1 MLSHQAIVTNNL
13 VLAEGREELGGG
25 SLGLALVGLLG
36 TQVLLDEGGVVRVEA
51 EQNLLVLEGVLLL
64 DTSAL
69 GEGSTLGGVED
80 ALDLGAVDQTGE
92 VGVGNNVGGNQE
104 VLLQL
109 GGLGGGAVDVVEG
122 LEGSRGPDDEATE
135 VTTRGELEE
144 VQGVDIAGLDTGHV
158 AEALDELLAVGGGVV
173 DDQGTAA
180 LAVAAATEL
189 ALTGAELLGVL
200 GLEDIGG
207 GTDGG
212 QELESS
218 GSLGS
223 SSTLEDGGV
232 DNQGDLGDLGDLV
245 TTGQQKRSDGRG
257 GDGRGDGVP
266 TLGLRHLDV
275 PLAPDS
281 RRRKEVILSSC
292 GVVGG

>member
-13 VLAEGREELGGG
+13 VLVEGREELGGG

-92 VGVGNNVGGNQE
+92 VGVGNNVGGDQE

-109 GGLGGGAVDVVEG
+109 RGLGGGAVDVVEG
-122 LEGSRGPDDEATE
+122 LEGSRGPDDEAAE
-135 VTTRGELEE
+135 VTTRGELEQ
-144 VQGVDIAGLDTGHV
+144 VQGVDVAGLDTGHV

-207 GTDGG
+207 GTDGA

-245 TTGQQKRSDGRG
+245 TTGQQKRSDSRG
-257 GDGRGDGVP
+257 GDGRSDGVAP
-266 TLGLRHLDV
+266 LSLRHLDV
-275 PLAPDS
+275 PLAPNS
-281 RRRKEVILSSC
+281 VFLLLIFLSFK
-292 GVVGG
+292 VLT